1 MSDSRRIPFIYLT
14 ITIALVV
21 IAGIMYYIFAS
32 RYTQELYYKYL
43 HEKAHFIGI
52 EKFDK
57 DELDSVKYQN
67 IVNQRRN
74 SIPTSEELFIRITDP
89 NADNK
94 LSEYLSADEIAT
106 LKEEKE
112 VDFYKNRKVGSAIIL
127 DDNSGTYAVVVIS
140 NNPYVNEIAKTIGW
154 STFALAV
161 FATIILY
168 LISRLYAI
176 RIVDRIKSDYM
187 TEKLFMNNASHEIN
201 NPLTAI
207 QGECEITLMK
217 DRTVEEYKNSMQ
229 RIANET
235 DRIIDIISQL
245 LHFSNTLSEE
255 YTPDS
260 LDRVRMSTFMEQFKT
275 PDTNIKIINDF
286 YVYIREDLLLIAV
299 RNIINNARKYSDG
312 KAITV
317 TINKGM
323 LNIADQGIGIPTEE
337 IQHIFKPFYRAE
349 NTSKYEGHGIGLP
362 LSKAIF
368 EKFGANIYV
377 SSSPNKGA
385 NFTITF
391 TKYD

>member
-21 IAGIMYYIFAS
+21 IAGIVYYIFAS

-67 IVNQRRN
+67 IVNQRKN

-94 LSEYLSADEIAT
+94 LSEYLSEDEIAT

-112 VDFYKNRKVGSAIIL
+112 VDFYKNGKVGSAIIL
-127 DDNSGTYAVVVIS
+127 DDNSGTYAVIVIS

-260 LDRVRMSTFMEQFKT
+260 LYRVRMSTFMEQFKT

-368 EKFGANIYV
+368 EKFGASIYV

-385 NFTITF
+385 NFAITF